1 MSPRCSGLV
10 RSDARDSERVK
21 PSTTLA
27 ETFTADCARLSLR
40 KHDGHYHVR
49 VEGELLMSTTATQ
62 SEAQM
67 AELACERFAPKS
79 VLVGGLGFG
88 FTLRRVLE
96 LVGED
101 ASVEV
106 AELIPEMVAWNRE
119 HLRGVNGELLD
130 DPRVK
135 VTIADV
141 YAVLRRAVPGQ
152 YDAVLLDVDNG
163 PEALV
168 DRRNGRI
175 YSDRGLKILSR
186 ALCAGGR
193 AVFWS
198 ASIDHSFM
206 DRLLTAGFH
215 AHAIAAKAYPQA
227 VRPTHTLFVADWME

>member
-1 MSPRCSGLV
+1 M
-10 RSDARDSERVK
+10 K

-27 ETFTADCARLSLR
+27 ETFTPDGAKLSLR

-49 VEGELLMSTTATQ
+49 VEGELLMSTTATR
-62 SEAQM
+62 SETRM
-67 AELACERFAPKS
+67 AELACEKFAPDGPKR

-96 LVGED
+96 LVGGE
-101 ASVEV
+101 ATVEV

-119 HLRGVNGELLD
+119 HLRSVNGELVD

-141 YAVLRRAVPGQ
+141 YAVLRRATPGQ
-152 YDAVLLDVDNG
+152 YDVVLLDVDNG
-163 PEALV
+163 PVALV
-168 DRRNGRI
+168 DRGNGRI
-175 YSDRGLKILSR
+175 YSDRGLQILSR
-186 ALCAGGR
+186 ALRAGGR

-215 AHAIAAKAYPQA
+215 AQSIPAKAYLQA
-227 VRPTHTLFVADWME
+227 VRPTHTLFVADWNE